1 MNKTKTEGMW
11 IGRNRLERDKISEIQ
26 WTDNGIR
33 ILGGGGNQMTLFFSS
48 NCSFII
54 IVLCE
59 LLVRCQLFAQ
69 KCLNCREVNIIMLG
83 VTLPL
88 VMYMCLG
95 IFCKW
100 VLLHYHVLQHIILN
114 SCRCC
119 GF

>member
-1 MNKTKTEGMW
+1 
-11 IGRNRLERDKISEIQ
+11 
-26 WTDNGIR
+26 
-33 ILGGGGNQMTLFFSS
+33 MTLFFSS

-54 IVLCE
+54 IVLCK

-69 KCLNCREVNIIMLG
+69 KCLNCREIAHYLANIIMFG

-88 VMYMCLG
+88 VMYMYLE

-114 SCRCC
+114 NCRCC